1 MPDEPR
7 EPMTTDQKRA
17 RLILVVVGI
26 MIAVVGIGI
35 VAIVTTLGVPLWI
48 AVLVAI
54 FVGAI
59 IALVM
64 FFELA

>member
-1 MPDEPR
+1 MPR
-7 EPMTTDQKRA
+7 RPMTTDQKRA

-26 MIAVVGIGI
+26 MIAIVGIGI
-35 VAIVTTLGVPLWI
+35 VAIATTFGAPLWLAI
-48 AVLVAI
+48 VLAI

-64 FFELA
+64 FLELA